1 MTMSPQL
8 PNWKSVLIGFVQN
21 VLQESIDHL
30 QLLIDG
36 SQLNRRTR
44 AALKSGRNVRA
55 SYLAVS
61 HHRRRLARRRE
72 IRQLVE
78 GPVSANF

>member
-1 MTMSPQL
+1 MSPQL
-8 PNWKSVLIGFVQN
+8 PSWKSVLIGFVQN
-21 VLQESIDHL
+21 VLQESVDHL

-36 SQLNRRTR
+36 SQLNRRTS

-72 IRQLVE
+72 IRRLVE
-78 GPVSANF
+78 GPISADV

>member
-1 MTMSPQL
+1 MPQL
-8 PNWKSVLIGFVQN
+8 SPLEIDFSFGLFKMCSKNP
-21 VLQESIDHL
+21 SIICGC
-30 QLLIDG
+30 LIDQ

-44 AALKSGRNVRA
+44 AAMKSGRNVRA

-72 IRQLVE
+72 IRRLVE
-78 GPVSANF
+78 GPVSANR

>member
-1 MTMSPQL
+1 MMSPQL

-21 VLQESIDHL
+21 VLQESVDHL

-55 SYLAVS
+55 SYFAVS

-72 IRQLVE
+72 IRRLVE
-78 GPVSANF
+78 GPVSANV